1 MVVWSFKNKLGNY
14 FFLLIS
20 KTEGETPFYAEC
32 GSEED
37 EDDKADVSEKKE
49 FKPKKQTEP
58 GLLYISHLPPDMTP
72 LFVRKIFSQYGE
84 VGRVYLQADRE

>member
-1 MVVWSFKNKLGNY
+1 MVWSFKNKLGNY